1 MATTPN
7 LGLSQLTEDENFDID
22 TYNGDNLK
30 VDTFAGTIPT
40 KRTLYANANGTSS
53 TIALND
59 SAANYDS
66 ILVDWVDNDGNTYY
80 GWGCK
85 NGASTRL
92 NSCVN
97 GTNSSVF
104 RSATISVSGTS
115 ISFSNNK
122 ISWVTESGYATN
134 PLPGEAAIKVTKV
147 VGVKG
152 F

>member
-40 KRTLYANANGTSS
+40 KRTLYSNENGSSS

-59 SAANYDS
+59 SAANYNS
-66 ILVDWVDNDGNTYY
+66 VLISWIDNDNNTQPDIVAV
-80 GWGCK
+80 
-85 NGASTRL
+85 NGKTTNINAVDVKADGITYIKSAIAS
-92 NSCVN
+92 VN
-97 GTNSSVF
+97 GTAITFVSNRESYNGV
-104 RSATISVSGTS
+104 ISG
-115 ISFSNNK
+115 SNVIK
-122 ISWVTESGYATN
+122 I
-134 PLPGEAAIKVTKV
+134 TKV